1 MRLAT
6 GADMSVENRM
16 INSELAKQEARIER
30 GLVDAGNALLVIRD
44 EKLYRVEHR
53 TFEDYVKSR
62 WGLSRSRAYQLI
74 EASEVVDKVVN
85 KMSKI
90 LDKSLLPANDSQ
102 LREIAKAPE
111 EKQVEIV
118 SKVAEKA
125 AAENRKPTAA
135 DYRQATE
142 EVEYEDAPEEVV
154 VQEPSRDEL
163 LKMERKKARSY
174 AEYLQRSVD
183 DMNRIK
189 RNTVLHPELIKLC
202 SQILKGLERW

>member
-1 MRLAT
+1 
-6 GADMSVENRM
+6 MSVENRM